1 HIGLTVNGT
10 AWQNLI
16 GDWGDNSTQPALTHV
31 SGTVYSL
38 TMSPSLYS
46 YFGVGT
52 TNSISAI
59 NVVFR
64 SADGSQQ
71 TSPDYTI
78 PVGGFQLVSSTPN
91 NGATAMVNQGE
102 NLNISAQTTLN
113 ANWVLKAN
121 GATVHSASNTSNY
134 SHSYTLNETVEFEL
148 T

>member
-1 HIGLTVNGT
+1 MNKLFYFLIILCSSFIFAQITTDPGPIEPSNPATLYFDKAGTGLNSYNGTIYAHIGLTVNGT

-78 PVGGFQLVSSTPN
+78 PVGGFQLVS
-91 NGATAMVNQGE
+91 
-102 NLNISAQTTLN
+102 
-113 ANWVLKAN
+113 
-121 GATVHSASNTSNY
+121 
-134 SHSYTLNETVEFEL
+134 
-148 T
+148 